1 MKKNRNTFFQEAQ
14 MSSYNYYPNPNMNLM
29 SANMPTQASQS
40 SQTFY
45 AGPAPMMQ
53 NMPNSNTQ
61 YNDTE
66 ARIAKLERQVSRLE
80 TRLNKLE
87 AGNAYI
93 SDDYDSS
100 TNMYMV

>member
-1 MKKNRNTFFQEAQ
+1 MKKDRNTFFQEAQ

-40 SQTFY
+40 SQSFY

-53 NMPNSNTQ
+53 NIPMQNTQ
-61 YNDTE
+61 YSDIE
-66 ARIAKLERQVSRLE
+66 ARLAKLERQVSRLE
-80 TRLNKLE
+80 ARLNKLE
-87 AGNAYI
+87 SGNTYI
-93 SDDYDSS
+93 SEEYDSS

>member
-14 MSSYNYYPNPNMNLM
+14 MSSFNYYPEPNQMNLM

-40 SQTFY
+40 SQSFY
-45 AGPAPMMQ
+45 AGPAPMYQQ
-53 NMPNSNTQ
+53 NQTVGYS
-61 YNDTE
+61 DIE

-87 AGNAYI
+87 SQGSTYI
-93 SDDYDSS
+93 DEYDTS

>member
-1 MKKNRNTFFQEAQ
+1 MKKDRNAFFQEAQ
-14 MSSYNYYPNPNMNLM
+14 MSSFNYYPNPNQMNLM

-40 SQTFY
+40 SQSFY
-45 AGPAPMMQ
+45 AGPVPMYQQ
-53 NMPNSNTQ
+53 NQNTS
-61 YNDTE
+61 YSDIE

-87 AGNAYI
+87 TNGTTYI
-93 SDDYDSS
+93 DEYDTS

>member
-14 MSSYNYYPNPNMNLM
+14 MSSFNYYPEPNQMNLM

-40 SQTFY
+40 SQSFY
-45 AGPAPMMQ
+45 AGPVPMYQQ
-53 NMPNSNTQ
+53 NQNTN
-61 YNDTE
+61 YSDVE

-87 AGNAYI
+87 SQGTTYI
-93 SDDYDSS
+93 DEYDTS

>member
-14 MSSYNYYPNPNMNLM
+14 MSSFNYYPNPNQMNLM
-29 SANMPTQASQS
+29 STNMPTQASQS
-40 SQTFY
+40 SQSFY
-45 AGPAPMMQ
+45 AGPAPMYQQTQ
-53 NMPNSNTQ
+53 NTGYS
-61 YNDTE
+61 DIE

-87 AGNAYI
+87 SQGSTYI
-93 SDDYDSS
+93 DEYDTS